1 MTAIP
6 ISPAMNPSL
15 PAVRP
20 RLDYLDATRAFA
32 LILGVVFHASLA
44 YLPIFIGWPVQ
55 DVSPIRAVGA
65 FLTISHAFRL
75 ELFFLLAG
83 FFGHL
88 TLRRQGMASL
98 IKSRTIRIILPF
110 LVGWFLLRPLV
121 VSGWVMAQTFPQP
134 DFSFWKCIVIGFMD
148 LKRLPAGLWVGTH
161 LWFLY
166 YLALIS
172 ALVLV
177 GRQMLKAF
185 PAVFD
190 FWARAADR
198 AVKVMSTSGWALPV
212 AVVIMVPLLSQ
223 MNGWGVDTPD
233 KSLVPH
239 GPALLLYGSFFGL
252 GWLLDRQP
260 DCITNF
266 SRFTGTRGVMAGLG
280 IGVTLYL
287 GRFQL
292 DPSHPHH
299 HLAHHGYNV
308 SYAIM
313 MWSMVWLTIG
323 VFRRWFNRP
332 RPGVRYLADSS
343 YWMYLIHLPIVVCLQ
358 VTVAEL
364 ALPGI
369 IKLGLISAV
378 TIAIALITYD
388 LFARS
393 TWMGA
398 VLNGRRRDREIF
410 RFERAAVSGLPV

>member
-1 MTAIP
+1 MNS
-6 ISPAMNPSL
+6 SP

-44 YLPIFIGWPVQ
+44 FLPIFIGWPVQ
-55 DVSPIRAVGA
+55 DVSTSEAVGP

-88 TLRRQGMASL
+88 TLRRQGMAAML
-98 IKSRTIRIILPF
+98 KSRAIRIILPF
-110 LVGWFLLRPLV
+110 ICGWFLLRPLV
-121 VSGWVMAQTFPQP
+121 VSGWVMAHTFHQP
-134 DFSFWKCIVIGFMD
+134 DFSFWPCILSGFRD
-148 LKRLPAGLWVGTH
+148 LQQLPAGLWVGTH

-177 GRQMLKAF
+177 SRQSLKAF
-185 PAVFD
+185 PTAFG
-190 FWARAADR
+190 FCSQAADR
-198 AVKVMSTSGWALPV
+198 AVKFMSTSGWALPV
-212 AVVIMVPLLSQ
+212 ALVILVPLLSQ
-223 MNGWGVDTPD
+223 MQGWGVDTPD

-266 SRFTGTRGVMAGLG
+266 SRLTGSRGVMAGLG

-299 HLAHHGYNV
+299 ALAHHGYNV
-308 SYAIM
+308 GYAIM
-313 MWSMVWLTIG
+313 MWSLVWLTIG
-323 VFRRWFNRP
+323 MFRRWCDQP

-343 YWMYLIHLPIVVCLQ
+343 YWMYLIHLPIVIWLQ
-358 VTVAEL
+358 VALAEL
-364 ALPGI
+364 ALPAVL
-369 IKLGLISAV
+369 KLGLISGA
-378 TIAIALITYD
+378 TIAVALITYD
-388 LFARS
+388 LFVRS
-393 TWMGA
+393 TWIGW
-398 VLNGRRRDREIF
+398 VLNGRRRDRALF
-410 RFERAAVSGLPV
+410 RFGRRPNSEAAVFS